1 MDDIAQLLAETLD
14 RLLDEHCTGRR
25 IREIEAGEPAETLW
39 SLIEESGFADALL
52 PETDGGAGLDLA
64 QTYPLFELCGRH
76 AVPVPLAQTMVARAA
91 LAAAGV
97 SPPPGS
103 IAIGRARQDDY
114 GAIHAPAVSFGQVA
128 DWALVALGDAAVFL
142 RVEVRDRHVFPLDA
156 SLSWPAAA
164 LTGAAALPI
173 GGTLLELEACLA
185 SAQLAG
191 AMARIFE
198 QTLDYANGR
207 QQFGRPI
214 GKFQTVQ
221 HQLSVMAELVFA
233 SRMAAQLG
241 CRASSDERFALAV
254 AAAKARTS
262 EAALE
267 VATIAHAVHG
277 AIGFTAELDLQLF
290 TRRLH
295 AGRLSAG
302 SESFWHDRLGKTLV
316 AEWQGPCL
324 DMIQAIT
331 GQGGEAP

>member
-1 MDDIAQLLAETLD
+1 MDDIAQLLTETLD
-14 RLLDEHCTGRR
+14 RLLGEQCTGDR
-25 IREIEAGEPAETLW
+25 IREIEAGEPARPLW
-39 SLIEESGFADALL
+39 NLIEESGFADAML
-52 PETDGGAGLDLA
+52 PETSGGAALDLA
-64 QTYPLFELCGRH
+64 QAYPLFELCGRH

-97 SPPPGS
+97 NPPPGS
-103 IAIGRARQDDY
+103 IAIGQANQDDG
-114 GAIHAPAVSFGQVA
+114 GAIHASGLSYGQVA
-128 DWALVALGDAAVFL
+128 DWALIALGDAAVLFPA
-142 RVEVRDRHVFPLDA
+142 EVRDQHVFPLDA

-164 LTGAAALPI
+164 LTSAVTLPI
-173 GGTLLELEACLA
+173 GATLLELEACLA

-191 AMARIFE
+191 AMTRIFE
-198 QTLDYANGR
+198 QTLDYANDR

-221 HQLSVMAELVFA
+221 HQLSVMAELVFT
-233 SRMAAQLG
+233 SRMAAHLG
-241 CRASSDERFALAV
+241 CRAHADGPFAITV

-302 SESFWHDRLGKTLV
+302 SESFWHDRLGKALV

-331 GQGGEAP
+331 GQGGDAR